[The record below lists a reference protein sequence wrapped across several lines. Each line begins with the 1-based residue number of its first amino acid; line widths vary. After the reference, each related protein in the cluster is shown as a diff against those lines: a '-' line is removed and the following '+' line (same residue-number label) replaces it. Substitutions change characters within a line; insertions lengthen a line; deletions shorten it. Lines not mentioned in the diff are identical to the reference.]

1 MHTIRDYLK
10 ELSDLFVSD
19 LHASAY
25 YRGLPP
31 AERARVDRR
40 LINDA
45 AEGFF
50 PLVPGALASD
60 VELLAEEVEAR
71 LGIEMPAA
79 LEFLLGEIDGFVEN
93 GTTFYSIDT
102 ELTEGE
108 PAARPGIV
116 AENERLWHDVPE
128 LAKRWLAVGDNE
140 LSLFACRLDDESW
153 WALDRSSFTT
163 QHQFDGPE
171 GLLRFMLRTALRL
184 PLEGAEGR
192 VADPGLN

>member
-1 MHTIRDYLK
+1 MHTLRDYLK

-40 LINDA
+40 LDNDA
-45 AEGFF
+45 AEGFL
-50 PLVPGALASD
+50 PLVPGALACD

-79 LEFLLGEIDGFVEN
+79 IEFLLREADGFVEN
-93 GTTFYSIDT
+93 GTTLYCIDA

-108 PAARPGIV
+108 AAARPGIV

-140 LSLFACRLDDESW
+140 LSVFACRLEDESW
-153 WALDRSSFTT
+153 WALDRSSFTS
-163 QHQFDGPE
+163 QHRFDGPE
-171 GLLRFMLRTALRL
+171 DLLRFMLRTALRL
-184 PLEGAEGR
+184 PLNEGEARE
-192 VADPGLN
+192 ADPGLN